1 MGNIVLLDELTI
13 NKIAAGEVIERPA
26 SVVKEMV
33 ENSIDADA
41 KHITIEIKNGGIS
54 FIRISDDGKGIAK
67 DDTELAFE
75 RHATS
80 KIRSSDD
87 LNTVKSMGFRGE
99 ALASIAAIAN
109 VELVTRTATDSI
121 GSKIIVEGGDV
132 LSAEEIGCSQG
143 TTITVR
149 NLFFNTPVRYKFLK
163 KDFTESGYIEDVVTR
178 IALIHPEI
186 SIKLINSGR
195 TIISTNG
202 SGNLIDTIYSIY
214 GREIASNLISVD
226 YEYENIKVKGII
238 GKPSIARSNRSNQIF
253 FVNKRYVKDK
263 TMSSA
268 VEQAFKGLLPIGKF
282 PFLVLNVEMDPS
294 KVDVNVHPA
303 KLEVRFSEENIVFK
317 AIYHSIKDTFL
328 KNDIKSDREKNLEAK
343 EASKEAFKIPNAEK
357 LSEKTYTVQPMQDDN
372 DFVPAVFKNTKIA
385 TNDQFVEQLK
395 ELQEN
400 LKKEVENNPNLHLT
414 DKYKEMEQKYNE
426 IISSSEYTN
435 PSAENQEKEEMNQE
449 NYEDT
454 IKIENSSIIGDTEVL
469 TQNEQVVESTD
480 SEQKI
485 NENISNEESTL
496 ENSEIEDSKTEYG
509 KNETEEKND
518 LDNDIEQQE
527 ENIEQTDKL
536 VENEASMEENEIENI
551 ENTEDTK
558 IDNSAKKETNS
569 KMPSFEEMYKSLFGK
584 EPYTLTKN
592 KEKVEEKNENY
603 YTIDSNMEDT
613 NVSMFEN
620 DEDYNKKNYKF
631 VGIAFNTYII
641 FEMENELYIMDQH
654 AAHERILYE
663 RVKENFYDDKEKSS
677 QLLLLPDIITLTHKE
692 MDIAKDNMYLFRRAG
707 FMLEEFGENT
717 IKLNGVPEICIDLN
731 TEELF
736 KETLDEINT
745 IARTAKQEKEEKFLA
760 TVACKAAVKAKMVLT
775 KEEVDSLMNQLL
787 ELPNPFTCPHGRP
800 TIIKMSKYEIEKKF
814 ARK

>member
-186 SIKLINSGR
+186 SIKLINSGK

-202 SGNLIDTIYSIY
+202 SGNLIDTIYNIY

-226 YEYENIKVKGII
+226 YEYENIKIKGVI
-238 GKPSIARSNRSNQIF
+238 GKPIIARSNRSNQIF
-253 FVNKRYVKDK
+253 FVNKRYIKDK

-282 PFLVLNVEMDPS
+282 PFLILNVEMDPS

-328 KNDIKSDREKNLEAK
+328 KNDIKTEREKTAEAK
-343 EASKEAFKIPNAEK
+343 EASKDAFKIQNAEE
-357 LSEKTYTVQPMQDDN
+357 LSKKTYSVQSAEDDN

-385 TNDQFVEQLK
+385 TNEQFVEQLK
-395 ELQEN
+395 ELQAT

-426 IISSSEYTN
+426 IISTSEDTN
-435 PSAENQEKEEMNQE
+435 ISGEKQEKEEINQSNNE
-449 NYEDT
+449 AT
-454 IKIENSSIIGDTEVL
+454 IKIENSSIIENTEIS
-469 TQNEQVVESTD
+469 TQNEQNVENTD
-480 SEQKI
+480 SENAI
-485 NENISNEESTL
+485 GERNNLN
-496 ENSEIEDSKTEYG
+496 
-509 KNETEEKND
+509 
-518 LDNDIEQQE
+518 NDIEQQE
-527 ENIEQTDKL
+527 ENNSSAYIEVQEDNTTPDDKSEENKL
-536 VENEASMEENEIENI
+536 SIKENEEENTNI
-551 ENTEDTK
+551 ENTGKTEDD
-558 IDNSAKKETNS
+558 DNTEKETNS
-569 KMPSFEEMYKSLFGK
+569 KMPSFEEMYRNLFGK

-592 KEKVEEKNENY
+592 KEEVEERKENY
-603 YTIDSNMEDT
+603 YTIDSNMQDN
-613 NVSMFEN
+613 NVSMFEDN
-620 DEDYNKKNYKF
+620 QNYNKVNYKF

-663 RVKENFYDDKEKSS
+663 RVKENFYDDREKSS

-717 IKLNGVPEICIDLN
+717 IKLNGVPDICIDLN

-800 TIIKMSKYEIEKKF
+800 TIIKMSKYEIERKF